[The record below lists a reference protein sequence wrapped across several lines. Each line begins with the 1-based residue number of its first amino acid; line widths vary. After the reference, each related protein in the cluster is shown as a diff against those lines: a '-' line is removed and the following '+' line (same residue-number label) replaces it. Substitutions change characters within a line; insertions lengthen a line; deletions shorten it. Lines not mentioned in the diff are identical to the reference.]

1 MIAKGTKVLILDP
14 SGYNLGRLHVDELY
28 GVVQRTKEGKAE
40 LFLYFAE
47 EPYASE
53 PATLAAVEEPIPSNI
68 KEAKEEQK
76 KGYGW
81 WFPINQLRE
90 IE

>member
-14 SGYNLGRLHVDELY
+14 SGYDLGRLHVDTLY
-28 GVVQRTKEGKAE
+28 GVVQSSRKDTAQ

-47 EPYASE
+47 EPYE
-53 PATLAAVEEPIPSNI
+53 GKPATLAAVEEPIPSNI
-68 KEAKEEQK
+68 KEAKEEQRN
-76 KGYGW
+76 GYTWG
-81 WFPINQLRE
+81 FPIKNLRE

>member
-28 GVVQRTKEGKAE
+28 GIVQGFIKNSVQ

-47 EPYASE
+47 EPYAGE

-68 KEAKEEQK
+68 KEAKEEQRA
-76 KGYGW
+76 GYTWG
-81 WFPINQLRE
+81 FPVKNLRE